1 MKVKKIHKVVTI
13 LKSFE
18 WYIDIIDKQLE
29 GMGIMSRIASFE
41 VQHFLD
47 TLRTSNAEARAWLKA
62 FQKAV
67 IAYTKETRVSGK
79 AVEASKA
86 YFEAS
91 YVPLVDT
98 ILQAM
103 EMSEN
108 LLAQYIQD
116 FYSQVDNTPDAYID
130 AELLQDVMADV
141 RRLKR
146 EKERIA
152 QSMGG
157 GMGTTLQGQ
166 QQAYSMR
173 LYEVMEEEKILEK
186 YIAFEQSHTHFFAPL
201 RELVC
206 AVQRAMDALQ
216 NQVHFNAETGMYGVA
231 KTFMPAMQRLQQS
244 LNEARGID
252 PKREAQLEGYLL
264 FKVPYTDSNGKEQ
277 AMWILEKDG
286 VRVPNRELE
295 AYLKRT
301 GDYQDKAKYT
311 ILTLDELNEKIMKS
325 WQNKTYYM
333 DGKVYSGA
341 AGSILKASAY
351 VEDWEG
357 QLSDAGVMD
366 ALTGVGLSLAAIS
379 GSMVY
384 KGGSAAN
391 VPNPNVGVVQSRIN
405 VSNGQTRF
413 TPLRKSGEPV
423 SAGFDHVF
431 EGHFDRPLANSRSI
445 FSTSADNLKQILQ
458 SQNVVKSTVMEIHGG
473 QYKRIVDTGEVI
485 GNTALKHGGSPTSW
499 IEIYTD
505 KAGNLITTYPI
516 PKP

>member
-1 MKVKKIHKVVTI
+1 MR
-13 LKSFE
+13 
-18 WYIDIIDKQLE
+18 
-29 GMGIMSRIASFE
+29 IMSRIAILE
-41 VQHFLD
+41 VKAFLV
-47 TLRTSNAEARAWLKA
+47 TLQTSNAEARTWLKA
-62 FQKAV
+62 FQQAV
-67 IAYTKETRVSGK
+67 IGYTKESRVSGK

-91 YVPLVDT
+91 YMPLVDT
-98 ILQAM
+98 VLQAM
-103 EMSEN
+103 DMSEA

-116 FYSQVDNTPDAYID
+116 FYSQVDATPDTYID

-146 EKERIA
+146 EKERLA

-166 QQAYSMR
+166 QQTYSMQ

-186 YIAFEQSHTHFFAPL
+186 YIAFEQSHTHFFAPF
-201 RELVC
+201 RELVH
-206 AVQRAMDALQ
+206 AVQRAVDALQ
-216 NQVHFNAETGMYGVA
+216 NQVHFNAETGMYSVA
-231 KTFMPAMQRLQQS
+231 KTFMSAMQRLQQS

-277 AMWILEKDG
+277 VMWLLEKDG

-301 GDYQDKAKYT
+301 GDYQAKDKYT

-341 AGSILKASAY
+341 AGKILQASAY

-357 QLSDAGVMD
+357 KLSEAGVMD
-366 ALTGVGLSLAAIS
+366 AITGVGLSLAAIS
-379 GSMVY
+379 GSVMYRGRSIVTVQGNKNVMNEIANNKKFY
-384 KGGSAAN
+384 KDYVNSYDCSEIAEDLYEASGNKGNIYEIKSKSGGVN
-391 VPNPNVGVVQSRIN
+391 IKEY
-405 VSNGQTRF
+405 GQTEKFEYHSVYSDGKYIYDPRYSDA
-413 TPLRKSGEPV
+413 PILEKSYFKKIKKWNPDGI
-423 SAGFDHVF
+423 D
-431 EGHFDRPLANSRSI
+431 I
-445 FSTSADNLKQILQ
+445 T
-458 SQNVVKSTVMEIHGG
+458 
-473 QYKRIVDTGEVI
+473 
-485 GNTALKHGGSPTSW
+485 KH
-499 IEIYTD
+499 
-505 KAGNLITTYPI
+505 
-516 PKP
+516 